1 MFLEKSEALSCIGHK
16 SLGWG
21 NMKSI
26 RIHIGLQFCSYVFAM
41 LKEKGSSFFGGKLYR
56 TFLLCFVAEKAL
68 VFTYWPTS
76 FFS

>member
-1 MFLEKSEALSCIGHK
+1 
-16 SLGWG
+16 
-21 NMKSI
+21 MKSI

-56 TFLLCFVAEKAL
+56 RTFLLCFVAEKAV
-68 VFTYWPTS
+68 VFTYRATS